1 MKVLGQDYEHVTL
14 EGLFDKLSSKRVHV
28 LRAEPS
34 NALSAAEGD
43 YVQPNSPDPPAERL
57 GLGKADVNITLA
69 WIFVHYELTSAIW
82 PGYQVL
88 HLRPTLQQ

>member
-34 NALSAAEGD
+34 NTLPAAKGD
-43 YVQPNSPDPPAERL
+43 YVKPDSPDPPADQRL
-57 GLGKADVNITLA
+57 GLGTDVNITLA
-69 WIFVHYELTSAIW
+69 
-82 PGYQVL
+82 
-88 HLRPTLQQ
+88 